1 MRKLWSIMLVLIL
14 AVGLV
19 GCSSSGEESS
29 AAQESSAAA
38 QESSAEE
45 SAAAEEQYGRG
56 VSCGGK
62 SV

>member
-19 GCSSSGEESS
+19 GCSSSGEESYS
-29 AAQESSAAA
+29 GAGVFCCGTGKQR
-38 QESSAEE
+38 
-45 SAAAEEQYGRG
+45 GG